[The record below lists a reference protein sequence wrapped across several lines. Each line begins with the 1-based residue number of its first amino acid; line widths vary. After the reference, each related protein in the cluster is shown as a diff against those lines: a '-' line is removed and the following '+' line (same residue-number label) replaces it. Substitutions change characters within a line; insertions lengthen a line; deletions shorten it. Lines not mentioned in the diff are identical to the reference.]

1 MFREIVAVFV
11 GGGIGSIIRYLIT
24 KISFFSSYS
33 FPISTFI
40 SNIIGCFI
48 LGLALTYFMKNDS
61 QNSTIFIF
69 IAVGFCGGFT
79 TFSTFSSEGL
89 ELVNNGNLITFIVY
103 TFTSIFLGIVGVYL
117 GASIY
122 K

>member
-24 KISFFSSYS
+24 KISFFSFNS
-33 FPISTFI
+33 FPYSTFI
-40 SNIIGCFI
+40 SNITGCFI

-103 TFTSIFLGIVGVYL
+103 TFTSIFLGIIAVYL

>member
-1 MFREIVAVFV
+1 MFREMVAIFV

-24 KISFFSSYS
+24 KISFFSFNS
-33 FPISTFI
+33 FPYSTFI

-61 QNSTIFIF
+61 QNSTIFLF

-89 ELVNNGNLITFIVY
+89 ELLNNGNLITFIVY
-103 TFTSIFLGIVGVYL
+103 TFTSIFLGIVAVYL
-117 GASIY
+117 GASVY

>member
-1 MFREIVAVFV
+1 MFREMVAIFV

-24 KISFFSSYS
+24 KISFFSFNS
-33 FPISTFI
+33 FPYSTFI

-89 ELVNNGNLITFIVY
+89 ELLNNGNLITFIVY
-103 TFTSIFLGIVGVYL
+103 TFTSIFLGIIAVYL

>member
-24 KISFFSSYS
+24 KISFFSSNS

-89 ELVNNGNLITFIVY
+89 ELINNGNLITFILY

>member
-1 MFREIVAVFV
+1 MFREMVAIFV

-24 KISFFSSYS
+24 KISFFSFNS
-33 FPISTFI
+33 FPYSTFI

-61 QNSTIFIF
+61 QNSTIFLF

-89 ELVNNGNLITFIVY
+89 ELINNGNLTTFIIY
-103 TFTSIFLGIVGVYL
+103 TFTSIFLGIVAVYL

>member
-11 GGGIGSIIRYLIT
+11 GGGIGSIMRYLIT
-24 KISFFSSYS
+24 KVSFFSSNS
-33 FPISTFI
+33 FPYSTFI
-40 SNIIGCFI
+40 SNIIGCLI

-89 ELVNNGNLITFIVY
+89 ELINNGNLITFILY
-103 TFTSIFLGIVGVYL
+103 TFTSIFLGIIAIYL

>member
-24 KISFFSSYS
+24 KVSFFSSNS
-33 FPISTFI
+33 FPYSTFI

-89 ELVNNGNLITFIVY
+89 ELINNGNLITFILY
-103 TFTSIFLGIVGVYL
+103 TFASIFLGIVGVYL

>member
-24 KISFFSSYS
+24 KISFFSSNS
-33 FPISTFI
+33 FPYSTFI

-89 ELVNNGNLITFIVY
+89 ELINNGNLITFILY
-103 TFTSIFLGIVGVYL
+103 TFTSIFLGIIAVYL

>member
-24 KISFFSSYS
+24 KISFFSFNS
-33 FPISTFI
+33 FPYSTFI

-89 ELVNNGNLITFIVY
+89 ELINNGNLITFIVY
-103 TFTSIFLGIVGVYL
+103 TFTSIFLGIVAVYL

>member
-24 KISFFSSYS
+24 KINFFSFNS
-33 FPISTFI
+33 FPYSTFI
-40 SNIIGCFI
+40 SNIIGCLI

-69 IAVGFCGGFT
+69 ITVGFCGGFT

-89 ELVNNGNLITFIVY
+89 ELINNGDLISFVLY
-103 TFTSIFLGIVGVYL
+103 TFTSIFLGIIAVYL
-117 GASIY
+117 GTIIY

>member
-24 KISFFSSYS
+24 KISFFSFNS
-33 FPISTFI
+33 FPYSTFI

-89 ELVNNGNLITFIVY
+89 ELINNGNLITFIVY
-103 TFTSIFLGIVGVYL
+103 TLTSIFLGIVAVYL

>member
-24 KISFFSSYS
+24 KISFFSFNS
-33 FPISTFI
+33 FPYSTFI

-89 ELVNNGNLITFIVY
+89 ELLNNGNLITFIVY
-103 TFTSIFLGIVGVYL
+103 TFTSIFLGIIAVYL

>member
-1 MFREIVAVFV
+1 MFREMVAIFV

-24 KISFFSSYS
+24 KISFFSFNS
-33 FPISTFI
+33 FPYSTFI

-89 ELVNNGNLITFIVY
+89 ELLTNGNLTTFIIY
-103 TFTSIFLGIVGVYL
+103 TFTSIFLGIIAVYL

>member
-24 KISFFSSYS
+24 KISFFSNNS
-33 FPISTFI
+33 FPYSTFI

-89 ELVNNGNLITFIVY
+89 ELINNGNLITFMVY
-103 TFTSIFLGIVGVYL
+103 TLTSIFLGIVAVYL

>member
-1 MFREIVAVFV
+1 MFKEIVAVFV

-24 KISFFSSYS
+24 KISFFSFNS
-33 FPISTFI
+33 FPYSTFI
-40 SNIIGCFI
+40 SNIIGCLI

-89 ELVNNGNLITFIVY
+89 ELINNGNLITFILY
-103 TFTSIFLGIVGVYL
+103 TFTSILLGIIAIYL

>member
-1 MFREIVAVFV
+1 MFREMVAIFV

-24 KISFFSSYS
+24 KINFFSFNS
-33 FPISTFI
+33 FPYSTFI

-61 QNSTIFIF
+61 QNSTIFLF

-89 ELVNNGNLITFIVY
+89 ELINNGNLITFIVY
-103 TFTSIFLGIVGVYL
+103 TLTSIFLGIVAVYL

>member
-1 MFREIVAVFV
+1 MFREMVAIFV

-24 KISFFSSYS
+24 KISFFSFNS
-33 FPISTFI
+33 FPYSTFI

-89 ELVNNGNLITFIVY
+89 ELLNNGNLITFIVY
-103 TFTSIFLGIVGVYL
+103 TFTSIFLGIVAVYL

>member
-1 MFREIVAVFV
+1 MFKEIVAVFV
-11 GGGIGSIIRYLIT
+11 GGGIGSIIRYLIS
-24 KISFFSSYS
+24 KISFFSFNS
-33 FPISTFI
+33 FPYSTFI

-89 ELVNNGNLITFIVY
+89 ELLNNGNLITFIVY
-103 TFTSIFLGIVGVYL
+103 TFTSIFLGIIAVYL

>member
-1 MFREIVAVFV
+1 MFKEIVAVFV
-11 GGGIGSIIRYLIT
+11 GGGIGSMMRYLFS
-24 KISFFSSYS
+24 KISFLSYNS
-33 FPISTFI
+33 FPFSTFI

-48 LGLALTYFMKNDS
+48 LGLALAYFIKNDS

-69 IAVGFCGGFT
+69 ISVGICGGFT

-89 ELVNNGNLITFIVY
+89 ELINNGNILTFILY
-103 TFTSIFLGIVGVYL
+103 TFTSIFLGIIAVYL

>member
-24 KISFFSSYS
+24 KVSFFSSNS
-33 FPISTFI
+33 FPYSTFI

-89 ELVNNGNLITFIVY
+89 ELINNGNLITFIVY
-103 TFTSIFLGIVGVYL
+103 TFTSIFLGIIAVYL

>member
-1 MFREIVAVFV
+1 MFREILAVFV
-11 GGGIGSIIRYLIT
+11 GGGIGSIVRYLIS
-24 KISFFSSYS
+24 KISFFSFNS
-33 FPISTFI
+33 FPYSTFI

-48 LGLALTYFMKNDS
+48 LGLALSYFIKNDS

-69 IAVGFCGGFT
+69 IAIGFCGGFT

-89 ELVNNGNLITFIVY
+89 ELINNGDLITFVLY
-103 TFTSIFLGIVGVYL
+103 TFTSVFLGIIAVYL
-117 GASIY
+117 GTIIY

>member
-24 KISFFSSYS
+24 KVSFFSSNS
-33 FPISTFI
+33 FPYSTFI

-89 ELVNNGNLITFIVY
+89 ELLNNGNLITFIVY
-103 TFTSIFLGIVGVYL
+103 TFTSIFLGIIAVYL

>member
-24 KISFFSSYS
+24 KISFFSSNS

-89 ELVNNGNLITFIVY
+89 ELINNGNLITFILY
-103 TFTSIFLGIVGVYL
+103 TFTSIFLGIIAVYL

>member
-24 KISFFSSYS
+24 KVSFFSSNS
-33 FPISTFI
+33 FPYSTFI

-89 ELVNNGNLITFIVY
+89 ELINNGNLITFILY
-103 TFTSIFLGIVGVYL
+103 TFTSIFLGIIAIYL

>member
-1 MFREIVAVFV
+1 MLKEIVAVFI
-11 GGGIGSIIRYLIT
+11 GGGIGSIMRYLIS
-24 KISFFSSYS
+24 KISFFSFNS
-33 FPISTFI
+33 FPYSTFI

-48 LGLALTYFMKNDS
+48 LGLALTYFIKNDS

-89 ELVNNGNLITFIVY
+89 ELINNGNFITFIIY
-103 TFTSIFLGIVGVYL
+103 TFTSLLLGIISVYL

>member
-1 MFREIVAVFV
+1 MFREMVAIFV

-24 KISFFSSYS
+24 KISFFSFNS
-33 FPISTFI
+33 FPYSTFI

-61 QNSTIFIF
+61 QNSTIFLF

-89 ELVNNGNLITFIVY
+89 ELINNGNLITFIVY
-103 TFTSIFLGIVGVYL
+103 TLTSIFLGIVAVYL

>member
-11 GGGIGSIIRYLIT
+11 GGGIGSIIRYLIS
-24 KISFFSSYS
+24 KISFFSFNS
-33 FPISTFI
+33 FPYSTFI

-69 IAVGFCGGFT
+69 IAFGFCGGFT

-103 TFTSIFLGIVGVYL
+103 TFTSIFLGIIAVYL